1 MPISI
6 LIIALYFVIL
16 TVIGVLFWRRSRDYT
31 EYNLAGRRNSR
42 LVTGVS
48 HQAAAASGWLLLG
61 LPGAAYLTGVGILWT
76 LVGWIVGSLINWF
89 VLARRLRA
97 AAVHYDSSTIFDLF
111 AKRSGD
117 SRGLIIRTAAVVLL
131 VIMTIN
137 SSAELIAIGKV
148 ITVGFGLDSAVSIII
163 GAVIVMSY
171 TTLGGFLAISWANL
185 LQGLMMVFALVV
197 VPLGALASF
206 TGLLRSPEANEVAP
220 GPRFFDLMAGTT
232 GFWPSV
238 AFITLGLGIALMFPG
253 YVHSLPSLMAIRH
266 PKELLSAGVIAN
278 VWGVLALLGATSIG
292 IMGRYLVP
300 NLDDPETVLLSL
312 SKGFPEVVYGALA
325 AAILAASLSS
335 ICAYILA
342 ATSSIGASLLVR
354 EDSPQ
359 RQRRVVV
366 WQRVLVVGI
375 SVAACVLAFNGGLVF
390 EIALFAAAGLGA
402 AFGPLVFGSLF
413 SARINTA
420 GALASMVTGLVVVLV
435 WHYSGAGAALVH
447 EVFPGVIASALAL
460 ILVSRLTGGSG
471 EQTRREY
478 ESFQGSLTTR

>member
-1 MPISI
+1 MPINI
-6 LIIALYFVIL
+6 LVIALYFVIL
-16 TVIGVLFWRRSRDYT
+16 AVIGVLFWRRSRDYS

-42 LVTGVS
+42 WVTGIS

-61 LPGAAYLTGVGILWT
+61 LPGAAYLIGVGVLWT
-76 LVGWIVGSLINWF
+76 LVGWILGSLINWF

-97 AAVHYDSSTIFDLF
+97 AGKHFDSSTIFDLF

-117 SRGLIIRTAAVVLL
+117 NRGLIIRTAAVVLL

-148 ITVGFGLDSAVSIII
+148 ITVGFGLDSAASIII
-163 GAVIVMSY
+163 GAAIVMSY
-171 TTLGGFLAISWANL
+171 TMLGGFLAISWANL

-206 TGLLRSPEANEVAP
+206 TGLLRSTDAGEVAP
-220 GPRFFDLMAGTT
+220 GPQFFDVMAGKT

-253 YVHSLPSLMAIRH
+253 YVHSLPSLMAIKR
-266 PKELLSAGVIAN
+266 PKDLLSAGIIAT
-278 VWGVLALLGATSIG
+278 VWGVLALLGAASIG

-300 NLDDPETVLLSL
+300 NLEDPETVLLSL
-312 SKGFPEVVYGALA
+312 SQGNFPEVVYGALA

-354 EDSPQ
+354 DDSPQ

-366 WQRVLVVGI
+366 WQRFLVVVI
-375 SVAACVLAFNGGLVF
+375 SAAACILAFNGGLVF

-413 SARINTA
+413 STRINTA
-420 GALASMVTGLVVVLV
+420 GALASMVTGLVVVLI
-435 WHYSGAGAALVH
+435 WHYSGAGASLVH
-447 EVFPGVIASALAL
+447 EVFPGVIASSLAL
-460 ILVSRLTGGSG
+460 ILVSRLTGGPK
-471 EQTRREY
+471 EDTRKEY
-478 ESFQGSLTTR
+478 ERFQRSLTT